1 MLDTAVAPCEG
12 CPSGA
17 TRAVAT
23 RGPVPARLLL
33 LAGAPRYHEEHE
45 GVAFASPAFEWL
57 EGALAT
63 AGLDPSQ
70 VHYATLI
77 ACRPPH
83 QRPMRDEEIA
93 ACGER
98 LAVTID
104 AVAPQVVVLCGT
116 DVVAALL
123 PGIALSTGHGRFV
136 VRGRR
141 RYYPIRH
148 PYAALHHQ
156 PYVDEVEGD
165 LRRLAE
171 LLESGRLD
179 VEAPLEPVDE
189 PALPAAPL
197 AAPQAVTAA
206 PPAEQTVPVEAAAP
220 VVMPVLD
227 AAPDI
232 PSPMDE
238 GTVTPEI
245 TAVDVPPDA
254 QVDEQE
260 ALDAAAEEDAGPAQ
274 LSLF

>member
-33 LAGAPRYHEEHE
+33 LSGAPRYHEEHE
-45 GVAFASPAFEWL
+45 GVAFASPAFDWL

-98 LAVTID
+98 LALTVD
-104 AVAPQVVVLCGT
+104 AVAPEVVVLCGA

-123 PGIALSTGHGRFV
+123 PGVALSTGHGRLV

-165 LRRLAE
+165 LRRLAK

-179 VEAPLEPVDE
+179 VEAPLEPLDE
-189 PALPAAPL
+189 TAPPT
-197 AAPQAVTAA
+197 APQPVAIDAGA
-206 PPAEQTVPVEAAAP
+206 AEQTAPVEAPAPIVMPEIGAAP
-220 VVMPVLD
+220 E
-227 AAPDI
+227 I
-232 PSPMDE
+232 PPPTDE
-238 GTVTPEI
+238 GIVTPE
-245 TAVDVPPDA
+245 TATVGA
-254 QVDEQE
+254 QADEQE
-260 ALDAAAEEDAGPAQ
+260 ASDATEEDAGPAQ

>member
-1 MLDTAVAPCEG
+1 MLDPAVAPCEG
-12 CPSGA
+12 CPTGA

-33 LAGAPRYHEEHE
+33 LAGSPRFHEEHE
-45 GVAFASPAFEWL
+45 GIAFASPAFEWL
-57 EGALAT
+57 EGMLAT

-77 ACRPPH
+77 SCRPPH

-104 AVAPQVVVLCGT
+104 AVASEVVVLCGT

-123 PGIALSTGHGRFV
+123 PGVALSTGHGRLV

-148 PYAALHHQ
+148 PYAALHHR

-171 LLESGRLD
+171 LLESGRLG
-179 VEAPLEPVDE
+179 VEAPLAPVDE
-189 PALPAAPL
+189 TVPPATPLTVPKAVAAEPS
-197 AAPQAVTAA
+197 ATEQTAPVDGA
-206 PPAEQTVPVEAAAP
+206 PPFA
-220 VVMPVLD
+220 MPVID
-227 AAPDI
+227 ATPDP
-232 PSPMDE
+232 PSPAGE
-238 GTVTPEI
+238 GIVTLEI
-245 TAVDVPPDA
+245 PPDTR
-254 QVDEQE
+254 VNEQE
-260 ALDAAAEEDAGPAQ
+260 TSDAVAEEDTGPAQ